1 MILLLSV
8 IQAEETGRDRRLH
21 VRLYNHA
28 RLPAEMLAQA
38 REQAAAIYSR
48 AGVELTWLECPV
60 SPEEFDD
67 FPVYCYPRRSD
78 RSSTQPV
85 VRREVAKARFSGR
98 LLRLCSA
105 GGGGRFPYYANIAA
119 HRLGALADSSS
130 ADPAAILGCI
140 LAHEIGHLLL
150 GVGSHSGKGIM
161 TANWSGET
169 LLLADQRRLRFT
181 PKQGRRI
188 RRNVDQRCI
197 ADSSRTSPRGKSDR
211 TKKRY
216 RPFL

>member
-1 MILLLSV
+1 MSLPGWSARFRRKNSTISPCTAIRGGPTVLQLNLLSGEKWRKL
-8 IQAEETGRDRRLH
+8 AFPDDSFGF
-21 VRLYNHA
+21 A
-28 RLPAEMLAQA
+28 LPAA
-38 REQAAAIYSR
+38 
-48 AGVELTWLECPV
+48 
-60 SPEEFDD
+60 
-67 FPVYCYPRRSD
+67 
-78 RSSTQPV
+78 
-85 VRREVAKARFSGR
+85 
-98 LLRLCSA
+98 
-105 GGGGRFPYYANIAA
+105 GGRFPYYANIAA